1 MKVQQSIIVIM
12 LTAVIFIFVGMVTQS
27 QIPDDKNMQITVFG
41 FTVLP
46 WIMIVTVTD
55 LYLQVSSLR
64 QDMNSYMKC
73 N

>member
-1 MKVQQSIIVIM
+1 
-12 LTAVIFIFVGMVTQS
+12 
-27 QIPDDKNMQITVFG
+27 MQITVFG